1 MSAPPKAV
9 FRVATRVNNVVYR
22 ASRGRLMNRTMDRAP
37 VFLLTV
43 TGRRTGAR
51 HTVPV
56 AYFPLGD
63 GWVVVGSAGGQT
75 EEPQW
80 FRNLRAADHAEVLVR
95 DQRHEV
101 SVRVLEGV
109 ERDAAFTGV
118 VAAAPGFAEYENRAG
133 RPMPVA
139 LLSPR

>member
-1 MSAPPKAV
+1 MNGAQRTV
-9 FRVATRVNNVVYR
+9 FRVVNRVTAGIYR
-22 ASRGRLMNRTMDRAP
+22 VSKGRLMNSASGGSP

-43 TGRRTGAR
+43 VGRTTGTPR
-51 HTVPV
+51 TVPV

-63 GWVVVGSAGGQT
+63 GWVVVGSAGGDAA
-75 EEPQW
+75 EPQW
-80 FRNLRAADHAEVLVR
+80 FRNLRAADQALVEQG

-118 VAAAPGFAEYENRAG
+118 VAAAPGFAKYETKAG
-133 RPMPVA
+133 RAMPLA
-139 LLSPR
+139 LLTPR